1 MEIEAVGAVPS
12 PRRPVQ
18 LTGVAAEL
26 AETRALLRQATPSA
40 NWAAVLAEVGR
51 LQVEESMTPMAAM
64 HAVYARIAAGWL
76 PR

>member
-1 MEIEAVGAVPS
+1 MEIEAIGAVPS

-26 AETRALLRQATPSA
+26 AETRAQLRQATPPA
-40 NWAAVLAEVGR
+40 NWEAVLAEVGR
-51 LQVEESMTPMAAM
+51 LQLEESMSPLAAM
-64 HAVYARIAAGWL
+64 KAVYARIASGWL